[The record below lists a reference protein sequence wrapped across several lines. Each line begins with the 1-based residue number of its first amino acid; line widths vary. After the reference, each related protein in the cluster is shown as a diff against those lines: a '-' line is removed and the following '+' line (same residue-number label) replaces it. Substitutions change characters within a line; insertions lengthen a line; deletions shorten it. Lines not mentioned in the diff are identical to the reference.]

1 MRSVGGHIELSAS
14 DLIGHLS
21 CRHLTQLDLAV
32 ATGKLQPPKVWDPL
46 LQLLWERGLAHE
58 RSYVDHLEQQG
69 LPAARIEGV
78 GIEEKQLKDTAD
90 AMRAGVPVIVQA
102 ALADGR
108 WAGRPDIL
116 RRVERPSLLGAWSYE
131 VIDTKLAR
139 ETKSGTILQLCL
151 YSDLLGKAQGQAPEQ
166 MYIVSPWS
174 AFQPQCFRVDD
185 YAAYYRLVKAS
196 LEAAL
201 AAGQQG
207 TTYPDPKEYCDI
219 CRWRVQCDA
228 KRRED
233 DHLCLVAG
241 ISKLQINEL
250 RKRDINTT
258 AALAGLVLPLPFK
271 PERGSPQTYERVRE
285 QARLQV
291 ETRTTGTPVYELLKP
306 EAGFGLHI
314 LPEPSRGDVFLDFEG
329 DPYVG
334 EGGFEY
340 LLGYVAIVDGGE
352 PRYTGLWA
360 LSHEQE
366 KHNFEQFV
374 DWVMERWRQHP
385 GLHIYH
391 FAPYEPGA
399 LKRLMGRYASREE
412 EIDRM
417 LRAKLLVD
425 LYAVVRHA
433 LRAGVESYSIK
444 QLEQFYD
451 FKRTV
456 DLSDANRALASV
468 QACLE
473 LAEPEGIGEDQKV
486 VVEAYNRDDCTSTH
500 ALRSWLEGVRSSLVD
515 GGEDIPRPAPGEG
528 DPSEAVSDWQKKIE
542 ELTQRL
548 TADVPADI
556 ETRTEEQQ
564 ARWLLANV
572 LDWHRREN
580 KAVWWEYFRLS
591 ALSSEELIDERSALS
606 NLGFVQPVG
615 GTAKAPVHRYTFPIQ
630 ETDLRGGEDLKSC
643 GGEAFGKLEEI
654 SFDDRTVDIKKRKDT
669 ADEHPKAVFA
679 HRLISTDELA
689 NALIRIGEWVADNCI
704 GGNGQ

>member
-1 MRSVGGHIELSAS
+1 MRSVGGHIELSAA
-14 DLIGHLS
+14 DLVGHLS

-32 ATGKLQPPKVWDPL
+32 ATRKLQPPKVWDDPL

-58 RSYVDHLEQQG
+58 RSYVEHLEQQG
-69 LPAARIEGV
+69 VQVARVEGV
-78 GIEEKQLKDTAD
+78 GIEQKQLKDTAD

-116 RRVERPSLLGAWSYE
+116 RRVERPSLLGDWSYE
-131 VIDTKLAR
+131 VLDTKLAR
-139 ETKSGTILQLCL
+139 ETKSGTILQLCI
-151 YSDLLGKAQGQAPEQ
+151 YSHLLGKAQGQAPEL

-174 AFQPQCFRVDD
+174 EFQPQCFRVDD

-201 AAGQQG
+201 AEGQQG
-207 TTYPDPKEYCDI
+207 TTYPDPKDHCDM
-219 CRWRVQCDA
+219 CRWRTQCDA
-228 KRRED
+228 RRRDD

-258 AALAGLVLPLPFK
+258 AALAGLGLPLPFK

-291 ETRTTGTPVYELLKP
+291 KARTTGAPVYEVLKP

-314 LPEPSRGDVFLDFEG
+314 LPELSPGDVFLDFEG

-334 EGGFEY
+334 EGGLEY
-340 LLGYVAIVDGGE
+340 LLGYVAIEDGGE
-352 PRYTGLWA
+352 SRYTGLWA
-360 LSHEQE
+360 LSREEE
-366 KHNFEQFV
+366 KRNFEQFV

-417 LRAKLLVD
+417 LRAKLFVD

-433 LRAGVESYSIK
+433 LRAGIESYSIK

-473 LAEPEGIGEDQKV
+473 LAEPKGISEDQKAA
-486 VVEAYNRDDCTSTH
+486 VEAYNRDDCTSTH
-500 ALRSWLEGVRSSLVD
+500 ALRDWLEGVRSSLVA

-528 DPSEAVSDWQKKIE
+528 DPSE
-542 ELTQRL
+542 
-548 TADVPADI
+548 
-556 ETRTEEQQ
+556 
-564 ARWLLANV
+564 
-572 LDWHRREN
+572 
-580 KAVWWEYFRLS
+580 
-591 ALSSEELIDERSALS
+591 
-606 NLGFVQPVG
+606 
-615 GTAKAPVHRYTFPIQ
+615 
-630 ETDLRGGEDLKSC
+630 
-643 GGEAFGKLEEI
+643 
-654 SFDDRTVDIKKRKDT
+654 
-669 ADEHPKAVFA
+669 
-679 HRLISTDELA
+679 
-689 NALIRIGEWVADNCI
+689 
-704 GGNGQ
+704 